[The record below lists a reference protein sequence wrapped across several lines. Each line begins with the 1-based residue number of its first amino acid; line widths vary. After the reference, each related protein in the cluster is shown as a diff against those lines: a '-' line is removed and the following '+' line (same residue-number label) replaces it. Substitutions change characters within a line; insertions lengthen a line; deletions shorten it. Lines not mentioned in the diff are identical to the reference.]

1 MNTKDIIKL
10 FRESNYVSFIKFL
23 QNLYKEKE

>member
-1 MNTKDIIKL
+1 MDVKLIIKL
-10 FRESNYVSFIKFL
+10 FRESDYVSFIKFL